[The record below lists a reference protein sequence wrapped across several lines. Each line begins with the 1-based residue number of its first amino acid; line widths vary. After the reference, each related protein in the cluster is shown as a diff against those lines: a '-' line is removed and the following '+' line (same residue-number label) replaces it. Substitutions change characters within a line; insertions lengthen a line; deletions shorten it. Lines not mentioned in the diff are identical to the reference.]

1 MNMPQ
6 ILNYARS
13 RATMVEQID
22 KETIRSECILQDTLS
37 QGSVAIKVKLPDLEI
52 IEAIGKFQ
60 RSFKPECNEIGTALE
75 KIIGVR
81 VGPGMLKII
90 PGLLKEKTS
99 CKQLSFMVEECCHGV
114 ILAFTKD
121 TLLETP
127 AQLEGSI
134 KFYQKM
140 VKKNIRLYNRCAAF
154 AKGSKMVEGIDGLE

>member
-6 ILNYARS
+6 ILNYARN

-22 KETIRSECILQDTLS
+22 QETIRSECILQDTLS
-37 QGSVAIKVKLPDLEI
+37 QASVAIKVKLPDLEI
-52 IEAIGKFQ
+52 IEAGGNFQ
-60 RSFKPECNEIGTALE
+60 RSFQPECNEIGTALE

-121 TLLETP
+121 TLLEIP
-127 AQLEGSI
+127 AQMEGSI

-154 AKGSKMVEGIDGLE
+154 AKGSKLVEGIDGLE